1 MISLVSSKLLPQS
14 LQQRKLFLSES
25 FTKPCLGF
33 PPSFD
38 LLRCGFSLSVWL
50 VRNEENEV
58 LDLEFFVVWEL
69 WEMHAAERIRTQVW
83 DFEF

>member
-1 MISLVSSKLLPQS
+1 MGFIVWEPEE
-14 LQQRKLFLSES
+14 RGLF
-25 FTKPCLGF
+25 GF
-33 PPSFD
+33 FSRFSD
-38 LLRCGFSLSVWL
+38 LLQCGFSLSVWL

-69 WEMHAAERIRTQVW
+69 WEMHAAERIRALVW

>member
-1 MISLVSSKLLPQS
+1 MWGSLFGNQK
-14 LQQRKLFLSES
+14 KGG
-25 FTKPCLGF
+25 CLGF
-33 PPSFD
+33 FSRFSD
-38 LLRCGFSLSVWL
+38 LLQCGFSLSVWL

-69 WEMHAAERIRTQVW
+69 WEMHAAERIRALVW